1 MQTLI
6 VFSLHTWLFMQI
18 CTRTPVIYS
27 EQTVA
32 CSFMYLL
39 SFITSS
45 VSETSPALRRE
56 LVSRFREQT
65 GRWCYIDRQI
75 HGKLLEK
82 SWRRNQSATTKIS
95 WCYSVLYARRINW
108 VKATVFFNWFT
119 SALNIDGLVNLPN
132 ISVSVIQSFQSFI
145 RTHISFFFFLYSIKF
160 AACADLLKKSL
171 IYSRWVINTWI

>member
-1 MQTLI
+1 
-6 VFSLHTWLFMQI
+6 
-18 CTRTPVIYS
+18 
-27 EQTVA
+27 
-32 CSFMYLL
+32 MYLL
-39 SFITSS
+39 SFITPS

-145 RTHISFFFFLYSIKF
+145 RTHISFFFFLYLIKF